1 MKGGFPFA
9 LQPRAMHIEEAIY
22 GIRLVPVDVE
32 DALGWFRG
40 AAQVGRCSRRGGT
53 CGSTVQMEL

>member
-1 MKGGFPFA
+1 
-9 LQPRAMHIEEAIY
+9 MHIEEAIY